1 MLNSQTKISNV
12 KNKEILKQIFSN
24 LEIIHILKIIKYN
37 KAIQTKLEIT
47 QDNFKNNSDL
57 PRYNYIIKSQKVKI
71 KKKRTG
77 AIYIHEN
84 EKLNFGVIYSNSIL
98 YGIFFFSAS
107 FNLFNFIGIYRYI
120 R

>member
-12 KNKEILKQIFSN
+12 KNKEILKLIFSN

-71 KKKRTG
+71 KNINNNGLPMCKQR
-77 AIYIHEN
+77 
-84 EKLNFGVIYSNSIL
+84 
-98 YGIFFFSAS
+98 
-107 FNLFNFIGIYRYI
+107 R
-120 R
+120 